1 MARKK
6 TSKNRFVQGDRVI
19 SISECDELTGMS
31 VPAGFVGTVVVDTGS
46 DYGVEW
52 DDANENFHDL
62 GGRCRNLHGYWV
74 HPSTIELFSDDW
86 DDTPGDFSEL
96 FGEGFG

>member
-1 MARKK
+1 MKC
-6 TSKNRFVQGDRVI
+6 RFAVGDRVI
-19 SISECDELTGMS
+19 SIAECDKPSGMS
-31 VPAGFVGTVVVDTGS
+31 VPAGFVGTVVVADGGS

-52 DDANENFHDL
+52 DDENRSFHDL
-62 GGRCRNLHGYWV
+62 GGRCRNWHGYWV
-74 HPSTIELFSDDW
+74 FPSSIELLSDDW